1 MRIIVTPVGRRELK
15 KSSSEKKNILR
26 PLLLDIPNQRI
37 EEIPKPVQNPNIKL
51 IPVKTN
57 KILLPKNQ
65 LALYEK
71 KSFNNRKNLLP
82 QLTHF
87 NLNPHY
93 YSYKD
98 IFGEKTAEQMKDKFE
113 KEIEEKRMKR
123 ALTEGN
129 LRMDEEKK
137 ENLNEIFEMKRISK
151 HEVNLINYLKDCGKQ
166 FSFYQI
172 KRIIIQDDHQMNKM
186 NQICKKTTAKQ
197 EERNILSNVI
207 NTKLEEKK
215 RKEKL
220 SYKKGIVLLGKEI
233 SEIKVR
239 MNRYTKPQKKSLSL
253 YKDKQKI
260 YKKYWDKYN
269 IDKLY

>member
-1 MRIIVTPVGRRELK
+1 
-15 KSSSEKKNILR
+15 
-26 PLLLDIPNQRI
+26 
-37 EEIPKPVQNPNIKL
+37 
-51 IPVKTN
+51 
-57 KILLPKNQ
+57 
-65 LALYEK
+65 
-71 KSFNNRKNLLP
+71 
-82 QLTHF
+82 
-87 NLNPHY
+87 
-93 YSYKD
+93 
-98 IFGEKTAEQMKDKFE
+98 MKDKFE

-129 LRMDEEKK
+129 LRMDEDNK
-137 ENLNEIFEMKRISK
+137 ENLNDIFEIKRISK
-151 HEVNLINYLKDCGKQ
+151 HEVNLINYLKDCGKN
-166 FSFYQI
+166 FSFNQI

-220 SYKKGIVLLGKEI
+220 SYKKGIILLGREI
-233 SEIKVR
+233 SEINIR
-239 MNRYTKPQKKSLSL
+239 MNRYKQPKKKSLSL

>member
-1 MRIIVTPVGRRELK
+1 MASYLVKRVLMALLALLIITCVTFIIMNLVPGGPFM
-15 KSSSEKKNILR
+15 SEKAPSPEVLAALEAKYGLNK
-26 PLLLDIPNQRI
+26 PL
-37 EEIPKPVQNPNIKL
+37 
-51 IPVKTN
+51 
-57 KILLPKNQ
+57 
-65 LALYEK
+65 
-71 KSFNNRKNLLP
+71 
-82 QLTHF
+82 
-87 NLNPHY
+87 
-93 YSYKD
+93 
-98 IFGEKTAEQMKDKFE
+98 GEQ
-113 KEIEEKRMKR
+113 
-123 ALTEGN
+123 
-129 LRMDEEKK
+129 
-137 ENLNEIFEMKRISK
+137 
-151 HEVNLINYLKDCGKQ
+151 LINYLKDCGKQ

-233 SEIKVR
+233 SEINVR

>member
-1 MRIIVTPVGRRELK
+1 
-15 KSSSEKKNILR
+15 
-26 PLLLDIPNQRI
+26 
-37 EEIPKPVQNPNIKL
+37 
-51 IPVKTN
+51 
-57 KILLPKNQ
+57 
-65 LALYEK
+65 
-71 KSFNNRKNLLP
+71 
-82 QLTHF
+82 
-87 NLNPHY
+87 
-93 YSYKD
+93 
-98 IFGEKTAEQMKDKFE
+98 
-113 KEIEEKRMKR
+113 
-123 ALTEGN
+123 
-129 LRMDEEKK
+129 
-137 ENLNEIFEMKRISK
+137 
-151 HEVNLINYLKDCGKQ
+151 
-166 FSFYQI
+166 
-172 KRIIIQDDHQMNKM
+172 M

-233 SEIKVR
+233 SEINVR